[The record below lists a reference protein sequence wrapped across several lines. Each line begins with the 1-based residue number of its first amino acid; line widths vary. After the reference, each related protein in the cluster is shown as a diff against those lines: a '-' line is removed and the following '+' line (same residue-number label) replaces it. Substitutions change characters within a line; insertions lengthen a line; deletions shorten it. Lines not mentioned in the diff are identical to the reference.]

1 MKHVAM
7 IVSNPCDPD
16 PRVEKEAAALTEAG
30 YKVTI
35 HAFDRDENKKEKVLQ
50 NDVEIIRYRIG
61 KTPTGA
67 PTILTG
73 SKVLFGLRKFRKTVL
88 NELLKTEPEVIHC
101 HDADTLAIGISL
113 KKKLRTTLVFDL
125 HDLAHTW
132 ARMSKPYSIVRRLIS
147 KVIEIRLVRR
157 MKLCD
162 LIITSSGSVAGT
174 SHQGFRE
181 WVKKRVKKANVAVV
195 ENRPERIDTILPL
208 PEHFTI
214 GYAGK
219 IREKTMFKTLIQAAE
234 NMSRDIPVK
243 LIVAGHGTANDEVE
257 KMLEHTS
264 IEVEKTGKFQTNEL
278 SDIINR
284 MSVMYAVYPT
294 TRGNI
299 LDGALPTKMF
309 DAAIHGRPSIVNS
322 DCLMGDIAKSEK
334 IGITVDSGDI
344 SELTSALIEIERRN
358 KIIKLERDWSGE
370 ARRLVSAYSSIG
382 NGS

>member
-16 PRVEKEAAALTEAG
+16 PRVEKEAESLKEAG

-35 HAFDRDENKKEKVLQ
+35 HAFDRNENKEQKVIK
-50 NDVEIIRYRIG
+50 NDIEIIRYRIG

-73 SKVLFGLRKFRKTVL
+73 SKVLSGLRKFRKAVL
-88 NELLKTEPEVIHC
+88 NELLSRRPDVIHC
-101 HDADTLAIGISL
+101 HDADTLAVGIYL

-132 ARMSKPYSIVRRLIS
+132 ARMTKPYSIVRKFIS
-147 KVIEIRLVRR
+147 KIIEIRLVRR

-162 LIITSSGSVAGT
+162 LIITSSGSVSGT

-181 WVKKRVKKANVAVV
+181 WVKKRVKKVNVIVV
-195 ENRPERIDTILPL
+195 ENRPEINRTISPL
-208 PEHFTI
+208 PEEFTI

-219 IREKTMFKTLIQAAE
+219 IREPSMFESLIRALRNWPKNE
-234 NMSRDIPVK
+234 KPK
-243 LIVAGHGTANDEVE
+243 LIIAGYGTADTEVNDILSNSGLVYERVE
-257 KMLEHTS
+257 KFGRE
-264 IEVEKTGKFQTNEL
+264 QL
-278 SDIINR
+278 SDIINK

-294 TRGNI
+294 VRGNI

-309 DAAIHGRPSIVNS
+309 DAANFGRPSLVNS
-322 DCLMGDIAKSEK
+322 GCLMGDIAESEQ
-334 IGITVDSGDI
+334 IGMAIDPTNQEELI
-344 SELTSALIEIERRN
+344 SKLLVINEKCPSP
-358 KIIKLERDWSGE
+358 KLERVWSGE
-370 ARRLVSAYSSIG
+370 SKRLVAAYNSLG
-382 NGS
+382 NLS